1 LNIWLLLEA
10 AVALR
15 LPQLHLIMVA
25 VEAAQVDSE
34 LQLDY
39 L

>member
-1 LNIWLLLEA
+1 LNTLLLLA
-10 AVALR
+10 VAVALR

-25 VEAAQVDSE
+25 VEAALEASA